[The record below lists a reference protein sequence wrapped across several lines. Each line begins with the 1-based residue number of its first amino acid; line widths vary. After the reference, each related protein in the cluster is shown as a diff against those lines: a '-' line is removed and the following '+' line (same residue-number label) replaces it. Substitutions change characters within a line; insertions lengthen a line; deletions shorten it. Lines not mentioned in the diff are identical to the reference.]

1 MTPEGDE
8 PMNGDDLHAHSHPR
22 STARI
27 AGHPIH
33 PMLVPFPIAGFVG
46 VLVVDIIFLNNGNPG
61 WATASRWLLGAG
73 ILTGALAAVAGLTD
87 FMGDSRI
94 RGLSHA
100 IQHMIANVV
109 VVVLEIVN
117 LAIRLGNDDAISGT
131 GVFLSVAAVV
141 VLVFSGWRGGDLV
154 YKHGIGVD
162 EH

>member
-1 MTPEGDE
+1 M
-8 PMNGDDLHAHSHPR
+8 
-22 STARI
+22 
-27 AGHPIH
+27 
-33 PMLVPFPIAGFVG
+33 
-46 VLVVDIIFLNNGNPG
+46 
-61 WATASRWLLGAG
+61 
-73 ILTGALAAVAGLTD
+73 
-87 FMGDSRI
+87 
-94 RGLSHA
+94 SHA

-131 GVFLSVAAVV
+131 GVFLSIAAVV